1 MTNREL
7 LGSQWRVVAEALCI
21 ELIAP
26 FHVHLPDGSEHEFAV
41 LLPQFG
47 APRGMLIDS
56 EYSRAATEAVSAVG
70 FAFSSMEPETYPLH
84 LPVNAA
90 NYIEC
95 LVDWQWS
102 SKEQF
107 PDWYA
112 NVV

>member
-7 LGSQWRVVAEALCI
+7 LQSQWRVVAEALHI

-26 FHVHLPDGSEHEFAV
+26 FHVQLPDGSEHEFAV

-47 APRGMLIDS
+47 APRGMLIDPDH
-56 EYSRAATEAVSAVG
+56 SRATTEAIGAVG
-70 FAFSSMEPETYPLH
+70 FAFSSVEPETHPLH
-84 LPVNAA
+84 LPVKAA

-95 LVDWQWS
+95 LVDWQWT

-112 NVV
+112 SAV